1 MASYDLRFLWSH
13 PAWYIL
19 QAVRRLSFCHI
30 GYCTWQKQIFSKR
43 KSDLGFGEGVSCTK
57 SPGRG
62 SGKNEVPLKSLWF
75 SANYT
80 KVVYSKRRPNFPMI
94 CISIPVVATSFERI
108 RCSAKLQ
115 KIVFLLYHTVAFCV
129 TAELMDVQMDRKTD
143 CRVNLNKPS

>member
-115 KIVFLLYHTVAFCV
+115 KNSVPTVPHCSV
-129 TAELMDVQMDRKTD
+129 LRDRTTD
-143 CRVNLNKPS
+143 GRTDGQKDRLPR